1 VGGHMWGDRRR
12 RWYPVPILIVI
23 ALTVAA
29 CSSGGLAAVT
39 NSRQFFINVGSNN
52 ASYITWTKASGGL
65 IKGSEVAAA
74 RSPEGTTQ
82 IPTPTRFTGKVEGH
96 DITFDFGPS
105 VQGGEA
111 TLSGQLGPNTLTITY
126 PPSNGSCK
134 TNPVVVYKAGS
145 LMDFKRIVKHLSTTP
160 TCLPS

>member
-1 VGGHMWGDRRR
+1 VA
-12 RWYPVPILIVI
+12 ILLMIV
-23 ALTVAA
+23 LTLSA
-29 CSSGGLAAVT
+29 CSSGNSAASTSSPQV
-39 NSRQFFINVGSNN
+39 FINVGSNN
-52 ASYITWTKASGGL
+52 ASYFTWTKASDGS

-74 RSPEGTTQ
+74 RSPDGTTQ
-82 IPTPTRFTGKVEGH
+82 VPKPTSFTGKVEGH
-96 DITFDFGPS
+96 NITFDFGPN

-111 TLSGQLGPNTLTITY
+111 VLSGQLGPKTLTITY

-145 LMDFKRIVKHLSTTP
+145 LTDFKQIVKHLSTTP